1 MVKYLIFASIVLTSC
16 EFIAKDKA
24 ASGKGASTPS
34 EDKTNGVVKA
44 NYPDGSLRA
53 EIPHVEGLKH
63 GMATEYYKTGKIFQ
77 TIEYA
82 KGLKHGWAKRY
93 WENGNLYQETPYDS
107 GKIHGEQ
114 KKYREDGKLAS
125 VAVYEYDN
133 PCVDLKEYLLDGK
146 QKRDYPKIVITP
158 IDNLWRDNEYILR
171 LSVSDK
177 TKSVEFFTGKLTNGR
192 CLGDQASKVWN
203 TDRNGVG
210 EITITLPPGGFM
222 MEELNIIAK
231 VKTRQGNYYI
241 TQRKYNLAIQNK
253 R

>member
-1 MVKYLIFASIVLTSC
+1 MVKYFILTLIVLPSC

-24 ASGKGASTPS
+24 ASGKGAGPS
-34 EDKTNGVVKA
+34 LEDKTNGVVKA

-53 EIPHVEGLKH
+53 EIPYVEGLKH
-63 GMATEYYKTGKIFQ
+63 GMATEYYKTGKVFQ
-77 TIEYA
+77 AIEYA

-125 VAVYEYDN
+125 VAVYEHDN
-133 PCVDLKEYLLDGK
+133 PCIGLKEYLIDGK
-146 QKRDYPKIVITP
+146 QKKDYPKIVITP

-177 TKSVEFFTGKLTNGR
+177 SKNVEFFTGKLTNGR
-192 CLGDQASKVWN
+192 CISDQASKVWN

-210 EITITLPPGGFM
+210 EIIITLPPGGFM
-222 MEELNIIAK
+222 MEEINIIAK
-231 VKTRQGNYYI
+231 IKTRQGNYYI
-241 TQRKYNLAIQNK
+241 TQRKYNLAIQN
-253 R
+253 RR